1 MITMSEYDGNKVKE
15 KVRRRNSM
23 KKTIW
28 TSITAIIC
36 VVLVSL
42 SLKDGVTKIADAK
55 VEAASI
61 AAESAMNN
69 GGDMG
74 GLDAGLD
81 MGGSLDAGM
90 DTGMD
95 AGTATPDAGTATPD
109 AGTATPDAGTAT
121 PDAGS
126 NAGATDAKKDPTA
139 PAEVVAYYNNAINK
153 VIAEKAGYKKTRV
166 TDMKKLEGGAL
177 LDIPVVVEMVNDF
190 LGVGTTEYENKK
202 GKAEFLSKASLTV
215 ADLTGAKNDVSGDT
229 YTITL
234 TLKNG
239 QSQAATGGTPSD
251 NTPLQRSGLYVGK
264 GDKKAFDYKSSENI
278 HTAINGVDNCTAES
292 AKEQVSNAKIV
303 AKINSKTGQMTELTV
318 TWDWSVQLTKVK
330 YLVASVKTADG
341 TASSTVKV
349 SNFQW

>member
-121 PDAGS
+121 PDAG
-126 NAGATDAKKDPTA
+126 ATDAKKDPTA

-166 TDMKKLEGGAL
+166 TEMKSLEGGAL
-177 LDIPVVVEMVNDF
+177 LKIELVVDMVNDF

-239 QSQAATGGTPSD
+239 QSQATIGGTPSD

-292 AKEQVSNAKIV
+292 AKEQVTNARIV
-303 AKINSKTGQMTELTV
+303 AKINSKTGQMTDLTV
-318 TWDWSVQLTKVK
+318 TWDWAVQLTNIK
-330 YLVASVKTADG
+330 YTVIPVKTANG

>member
-1 MITMSEYDGNKVKE
+1 
-15 KVRRRNSM
+15 M

-109 AGTATPDAGTAT
+109 AGTSTPDAGTAT
-121 PDAGS
+121 PD
-126 NAGATDAKKDPTA
+126 AGATDAKKDPTA

-166 TDMKKLEGGAL
+166 TDMKTLEGGKL
-177 LDIPVVVEMVNDF
+177 LEIDLVVEMVNDF
-190 LGVGTTEYENKK
+190 LGVGSTDYENKK

-215 ADLTGAKNDVSGDT
+215 ADLTGAKNEVSGDT

-251 NTPLQRSGLYVGK
+251 NTPLQRSGLFVGK

-292 AKEQVSNAKIV
+292 AKEQVTNAKIV
-303 AKINSKTGQMTELTV
+303 AKINSKTGQLTDLTV
-318 TWDWSVQLTKVK
+318 TWDWAVQLTNIK
-330 YLVASVKTADG
+330 YTLITVKTANG

>member
-1 MITMSEYDGNKVKE
+1 
-15 KVRRRNSM
+15 M

-121 PDAGS
+121 PDAG
-126 NAGATDAKKDPTA
+126 ATDAKKDPTA

-166 TDMKKLEGGAL
+166 TDMKTLEGGKL
-177 LDIPVVVEMVNDF
+177 LEIELVVEMVNDF
-190 LGVGTTEYENKK
+190 LGVGSTDYENKK

-215 ADLTGAKNDVSGDT
+215 ADLTGAKNEVSGDT

-303 AKINSKTGQMTELTV
+303 AKINSKTGQLTDLTV
-318 TWDWSVQLTKVK
+318 TWDWAVQLTNIK
-330 YLVASVKTADG
+330 YTVIPVKTANG

>member
-95 AGTATPDAGTATPD
+95 AGTATPD
-109 AGTATPDAGTAT
+109 
-121 PDAGS
+121 
-126 NAGATDAKKDPTA
+126 AGATDAKKDPTA

-239 QSQAATGGTPSD
+239 QSQAVTGGTPSD
-251 NTPLQRSGLYVGK
+251 NTPLQRSGLFVGK

-278 HTAINGVDNCTAES
+278 HTAINGVENCTAES

-341 TASSTVKV
+341 TATSTVKV

>member
-1 MITMSEYDGNKVKE
+1 
-15 KVRRRNSM
+15 M

-36 VVLVSL
+36 VLLVSL
-42 SLKDGVTKIADAK
+42 SLKDGVKKIADAK

-61 AAESAMNN
+61 AAESAGNN
-69 GGDMG
+69 GGMDA

-81 MGGSLDAGM
+81 MGGSLDVGTDAGTVTP
-90 DTGMD
+90 DAGTD

-109 AGTATPDAGTAT
+109 AGTATPDAGAK
-121 PDAGS
+121 PDENKA
-126 NAGATDAKKDPTA
+126 PTA
-139 PAEVVAYYNNAINK
+139 PAEIVNYYNNALNK
-153 VIAEKAGYKKTRV
+153 VINEKVGYKKARV
-166 TDMKKLEGGAL
+166 TDLKTLEGGKL
-177 LDIPVVVEMVNDF
+177 LEIELVVEMVNDF
-190 LGVGTTEYENKK
+190 LGVGTTDYENKK

-215 ADLTGAKNDVSGDT
+215 ADLTAAKCDVNGDV

-234 TLKNG
+234 GLKNG
-239 QSQAATGGTPSD
+239 QSQASASGSSD

-292 AKEQVSNAKIV
+292 AKEQVTNAKIV
-303 AKINSKTGQMTELTV
+303 ATINSKTGQMTGLTV
-318 TWDWSVQLTKVK
+318 TWDWAVQLTNIK
-330 YLVASVKTADG
+330 YTVIPVKTANG
-341 TASSTVKV
+341 TATSTVKV

>member
-1 MITMSEYDGNKVKE
+1 
-15 KVRRRNSM
+15 M

-36 VVLVSL
+36 VLLVSL

-55 VEAASI
+55 VEAASM
-61 AAESAMNN
+61 AAEAAGNN
-69 GGDMG
+69 GGMDA

-81 MGGSLDAGM
+81 MGGSLDSGM
-90 DTGMD
+90 DAGAVTPDAGTD

-109 AGTATPDAGTAT
+109 AGTATPDAGTAAK
-121 PDAGS
+121 PDENKA
-126 NAGATDAKKDPTA
+126 PTA
-139 PAEVVAYYNNAINK
+139 PAEIVNYYNSALNK
-153 VIAEKAGYKKTRV
+153 VINEKAGYKKARV
-166 TDMKKLEGGAL
+166 TDLKTLEGGKL
-177 LDIPVVVEMVNDF
+177 LEIDLVVEMVNDF
-190 LGVGTTEYENKK
+190 LGVGTTDYENKK

-215 ADLTGAKNDVSGDT
+215 ADLTAAKCDVNGDV

-234 TLKNG
+234 GLKNG
-239 QSQAATGGTPSD
+239 QSQASASGSSD

-292 AKEQVSNAKIV
+292 AKEQVSNTKIV
-303 AKINSKTGQMTELTV
+303 ATINSKTGQMTGLTV
-318 TWDWSVQLTKVK
+318 TWDWAVQLTNIK
-330 YLVASVKTADG
+330 YTVIPVKTANG
-341 TASSTVKV
+341 TATSTVKV